1 MLRSPNRNPRIRD
14 TTSIAGWLFADLFL
28 GLIIVFMASFRVEK
42 QQFKI
47 DVNPSATPTI
57 ATSTPNKPTLTAE
70 PTEVIGLDLEP
81 KVISVYMNNTS
92 RFLSNDPESTKSF
105 LAQFEKNFPLEY
117 KNRRAGLVIALGYDT
132 SGNISKARKI
142 ANRAVF
148 LLETNY
154 PSIFSNIVKKTF
166 WWEPDAIR
174 PIGTI
179 EMEIYFFTE

>member
-1 MLRSPNRNPRIRD
+1 MRSSNQRVRFRD
-14 TTSIAGWLFADLFL
+14 TYSIAGWLFADLFL
-28 GLIIVFMASFRVEK
+28 GLIIVFMASSKTDTKEMKLILTATMTATV
-42 QQFKI
+42 
-47 DVNPSATPTI
+47 TPTPTQI
-57 ATSTPNKPTLTAE
+57 PPKSTLQ

-81 KVISVYMNNTS
+81 KVISVYMDNTS
-92 RFLSNDPESTKSF
+92 RFISNDPASTKNF
-105 LAQFEKNFPLEY
+105 LAQFENKFPEEY

-132 SGNISKARKI
+132 SGNISKARQL
-142 ANRAVF
+142 ANRAVY

-154 PSIFSNIVKKTF
+154 PLVFSNIVKKTF